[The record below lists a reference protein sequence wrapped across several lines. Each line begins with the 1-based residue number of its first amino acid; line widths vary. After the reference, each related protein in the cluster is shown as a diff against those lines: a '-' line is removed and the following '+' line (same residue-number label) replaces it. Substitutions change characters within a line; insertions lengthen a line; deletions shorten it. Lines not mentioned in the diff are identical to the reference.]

1 MSFDITC
8 RICGLPTCSRGTK
21 LCDNCWEI
29 DMRID
34 NILRLPKGI
43 EYLNQ
48 RLNKYGLAIQKS
60 KEESSNSD

>member
-1 MSFDITC
+1 
-8 RICGLPTCSRGTK
+8 
-21 LCDNCWEI
+21 
-29 DMRID
+29 MRID